1 MSRRRAPWELPVLA
15 GAVAWLALPVLA
27 TGRRLGADHDWL
39 THHFHHRFA
48 RDALLHGILP
58 TWSPWVSGGQPL
70 AGHPEAPFPSP
81 LLLPTL
87 LLGEALGPKLG
98 VVFFAALG
106 ALGTW
111 LLARRAGLHAPG
123 RTGAALAVVLSSWAS
138 WCVADG
144 NYVELHWLLF
154 PAVLAGLWRADR
166 AGVLGAGALLALAVF
181 DGNVAVLTM
190 GVGLVVGLLLLPD
203 GPGRAP
209 RRLRPLRL
217 LGAGLTAAVLAA
229 GKLPPLLALLRRD
242 ARHITDYADAAD
254 VYYTASGLLRS
265 LLQLHPDG
273 GPYPLSRIA
282 VGPLVALLAAAG
294 VGLGGRR
301 ALPWLGLG
309 LVGAWLAM
317 GPSAPVDL
325 FGLLWELPLL
335 GSVRHPAKAYDFLVV
350 LSVGLLAGLALD
362 RLTARQ
368 PRATPLLAVAVVP
381 VAVQLPALLS
391 GSFPLAPLAETTPRP
406 PFRQLEG
413 LDLPRY
419 SGRPLVAEALPAY
432 LDNAGI
438 LDWKPNLLVE
448 TAARASARIDA
459 TGSLHPVPGHRG
471 EAWLDHG
478 EVLAVIPRHDG
489 LDVELRTDGS
499 DRLHLNQDA
508 DPCLVSSAGPVTD
521 EDGLARVT
529 LSRPATRVELRCRPP
544 GLGLGLAVQ
553 LVGWLLLGGWWLRR
567 RRAAPG
573 SERPPSRT
581 EAPAPG

>member
-1 MSRRRAPWELPVLA
+1 MSRRRAAWELPVLTC
-15 GAVAWLALPVLA
+15 AVAWLALPVLA

-48 RDALLHGILP
+48 RDALLSGTLP

-98 VVFFAALG
+98 IAIFAALG
-106 ALGTW
+106 GLGTW

-123 RTGAALAVVLSSWAS
+123 RTGAALVVLLSSWAS

-154 PAVLAGLWRADR
+154 PGMLAGLWGGGR

-190 GVGLVVGLLLLPD
+190 GVGLVAGLLMLPE
-203 GPGRAP
+203 GPGRAA
-209 RRLRPLRL
+209 RHLRPLRL

-242 ARHITDYADAAD
+242 ARSIVDYSDAAD
-254 VYYTASGLLRS
+254 VFYTVDALLRA
-265 LLQLHPDG
+265 LLQLHPDA

-282 VGPLVALLAAAG
+282 VGPLVALLATAG
-294 VGLGGRR
+294 VGFGGRR

-309 LVGAWLAM
+309 LLGAWLAL
-317 GPSAPVDL
+317 GPAAPVDL

-350 LSVGLLAGLALD
+350 LAVGLLAGLALD
-362 RLTARQ
+362 RLSASR
-368 PRATPLLAVAVVP
+368 PRAAGLVALAVLP
-381 VAVQLPALLS
+381 VAVQLPPLLHA
-391 GSFPLAPLAETTPRP
+391 SFTVAPLAATTPTP
-406 PFRQLEG
+406 PFRQLQG

-419 SGRPLVAEALPAY
+419 GGRPLAAEALPAY

-438 LDWKPNLLVE
+438 LDWKPNVLVE
-448 TAARASARIDA
+448 TAARPAARIDA
-459 TGSLHPVPGHRG
+459 SGQLHPVPDHRG
-471 EAWLDHG
+471 EAWLDRG
-478 EVLAVIPRHDG
+478 EVLAVTPRHDG
-489 LDVELRTDGS
+489 LDVELRTEGP
-499 DRLHLNQDA
+499 DRLLLNQDA
-508 DPCLVSSAGPVTD
+508 DPCLVSNTGTATD
-521 EDGLARVT
+521 QDGLAVVILSKPSSRVQ
-529 LSRPATRVELRCRPP
+529 VRCRPP
-544 GLGLGLAVQ
+544 GLRLGLFVQ
-553 LVGWLLLGGWWLRR
+553 LAGWLALGAWWLRR

-573 SERPPSRT
+573 SARPPSRT